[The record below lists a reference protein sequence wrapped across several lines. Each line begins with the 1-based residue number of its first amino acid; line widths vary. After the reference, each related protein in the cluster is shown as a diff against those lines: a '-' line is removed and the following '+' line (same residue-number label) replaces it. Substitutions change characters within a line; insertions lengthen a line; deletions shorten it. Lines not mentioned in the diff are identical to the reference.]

1 MSNTT
6 KKINRDPQA
15 LMAKISLDD
24 KYQLERGITLMSGT
38 QALVRLPML
47 QRQRD
52 RAAGLNTAGF
62 ISGYRGSPIGNYDR
76 ELWRAAELLQAN
88 NIVFRPGLNEDLA
101 ATAVWGS
108 QQIGL
113 FPGKCDGVFALWYG
127 KGPGVDR
134 SLDPMRHGN
143 FSGSAR
149 HGGVLVVAAD
159 DPPARSSTIVQ
170 QSESVLA
177 AASIPVLY
185 PASVEEILQY
195 GLAGWALSRYSGV
208 WVGLKCVNETLETD
222 VTVDL
227 GAVTVNFLLPTPQN
241 LPPKDLHYRGKWGP
255 TRDETLLV
263 RHRLPLVQEFARS
276 NRLDR
281 AIFKTPQARFGIV
294 SAGKSYADVIYAL
307 QLLGIDGRRAHELR
321 LDVYKLGM
329 IWPIEH
335 VGLRAFASGLE
346 ELVVVE
352 EKRPFIELQ
361 VAAALYSS
369 SHRPQLFGKQ
379 VSDSSPLF
387 PIEGT
392 LSPTAVA
399 LAIGA
404 RLDACGLA
412 DTALKARLEEVR
424 QRAANSSAR
433 IATLVSAPL
442 PVSSGEVR
450 TPYFCSG
457 CPHNTSTHVPE
468 GSAALGGIGCHGMVA
483 LVMDRN
489 TLPSTQMG
497 GEGANWIGIMPFV
510 KTKHIFQNLGDGTYF
525 HSGLLAI
532 RAAVAANANITY
544 KILYNGVVAM
554 TGGQPFEGALSVADV
569 ARQVLAEGVVQCV
582 VVSVAPETHR
592 QSSQLPAVVKVH
604 PRESLDEVQRAL
616 REVSGVT
623 VLIYEQMCAT
633 EKRRLIKRKKLPAA
647 SRRVFINEEV
657 CEGCGDCSVAS
668 NCVSVLPKETPFGRK
683 RAIDQSS
690 CNEDLS
696 CVKGFCPSF
705 VIVRNA
711 KPSRRAAI
719 TASAS
724 RPVFPEPQRIAANS
738 LPYQVLV
745 TGVGGT
751 GVITV
756 GVVLAMAAHL
766 EGKGVST
773 YNMTGMAQKNGPVYS
788 YLRFSE
794 THGAEQSYQIDSA
807 DADLVIACDVV
818 AALAPEA
825 LQTIRSSHTS
835 AVINGGIE
843 PTAAF
848 QQFRDSPLPGTE
860 QCDRLAAMVGRE
872 RASTVDATEIARRM
886 LGDKIASN
894 MVMVGFAYQKGLLP
908 VGIESI
914 ERAIELN
921 GVAVELNK
929 QALDLGREAAL
940 SYADIRRDATLKS
953 GPSGALEK
961 LVELGRDHLTAYQ
974 NAGYAQRFVSR
985 VLAVAEAEQVCVPG
999 GDALAVAVAHSY
1011 RRLLAYKD
1019 EYEVARLYARPSF
1032 RAALNDAF
1040 ESGGR
1045 VSVLLAPPILNG
1057 SLDPNGNPKK
1067 REFGS
1072 WIFPLFGL
1080 LAQMKGLRGTA
1091 LDLFGY
1097 TSERR
1102 MERELITQYEA
1113 WLDEIVAGLT
1123 PERHALAVRIAA
1135 LPDQIRGYGHVKLR
1149 SVNLARESASDLLAE
1164 FREMRSACS
1173 L

>member
-1 MSNTT
+1 
-6 KKINRDPQA
+6 
-15 LMAKISLDD
+15 
-24 KYQLERGITLMSGT
+24 
-38 QALVRLPML
+38 
-47 QRQRD
+47 
-52 RAAGLNTAGF
+52 
-62 ISGYRGSPIGNYDR
+62 
-76 ELWRAAELLQAN
+76 
-88 NIVFRPGLNEDLA
+88 
-101 ATAVWGS
+101 
-108 QQIGL
+108 
-113 FPGKCDGVFALWYG
+113 
-127 KGPGVDR
+127 
-134 SLDPMRHGN
+134 
-143 FSGSAR
+143 
-149 HGGVLVVAAD
+149 
-159 DPPARSSTIVQ
+159 
-170 QSESVLA
+170 
-177 AASIPVLY
+177 
-185 PASVEEILQY
+185 
-195 GLAGWALSRYSGV
+195 
-208 WVGLKCVNETLETD
+208 
-222 VTVDL
+222 
-227 GAVTVNFLLPTPQN
+227 
-241 LPPKDLHYRGKWGP
+241 
-255 TRDETLLV
+255 
-263 RHRLPLVQEFARS
+263 
-276 NRLDR
+276 
-281 AIFKTPQARFGIV
+281 
-294 SAGKSYADVIYAL
+294 
-307 QLLGIDGRRAHELR
+307 
-321 LDVYKLGM
+321 
-329 IWPIEH
+329 
-335 VGLRAFASGLE
+335 
-346 ELVVVE
+346 
-352 EKRPFIELQ
+352 
-361 VAAALYSS
+361 
-369 SHRPQLFGKQ
+369 
-379 VSDSSPLF
+379 
-387 PIEGT
+387 
-392 LSPTAVA
+392 
-399 LAIGA
+399 
-404 RLDACGLA
+404 
-412 DTALKARLEEVR
+412 
-424 QRAANSSAR
+424 
-433 IATLVSAPL
+433 
-442 PVSSGEVR
+442 
-450 TPYFCSG
+450 
-457 CPHNTSTHVPE
+457 
-468 GSAALGGIGCHGMVA
+468 MVA

-532 RAAVAANANITY
+532 RAAIAANANITY

-554 TGGQPFEGALSVADV
+554 TGGQPFDGALSVADV

-592 QSSQLPAVVKVH
+592 QSLQLPASVKVH
-604 PRESLDEVQRAL
+604 PRENLDEVQRAL

-633 EKRRLIKRKKLPAA
+633 EKRRLIKRKKLPDA

-668 NCVSVLPKETPFGRK
+668 NCVSVLPKETLLGRK

-711 KPSRRAAI
+711 KPRRRAAI

-724 RPVFPEPQRIAANS
+724 GPVFPEPKREAANS

-756 GVVLAMAAHL
+756 GVILAMAARL
-766 EGKGVST
+766 EGKGAST

-835 AVINGGIE
+835 AVINSGVE

-848 QQFRDSPLPGTE
+848 QQFRDSPLPGTH
-860 QCDRLAAMVGRE
+860 QCERLAAVVGHE
-872 RASTVDATEIARRM
+872 RASTVDATQIARRV
-886 LGDKIASN
+886 LGDKIAAN
-894 MVMVGFAYQKGLLP
+894 MLMVGFAYQKGLLP

-929 QALDLGREAAL
+929 QALNLGREAAL
-940 SYADIRRDATLKS
+940 GYADTKGGATLES
-953 GPSGALEK
+953 GPSASLEK
-961 LVELGRDHLTAYQ
+961 LVELGRDHLTGYQ
-974 NAGYAQRFVSR
+974 NAAYAQRFVSR
-985 VLAVAEAEQVCVPG
+985 VRAVAEAEQRNVPC
-999 GDALAVAVAHSY
+999 GDALAVVVAKSY

-1019 EYEVARLYARPSF
+1019 EYEVARLYALPAF
-1032 RAALNDAF
+1032 RAALNEAF
-1040 ESGGR
+1040 EGGGR
-1045 VSVLLAPPILNG
+1045 VSVLLAPPILRG
-1057 SLDPNGNPKK
+1057 SRDQSGNPKK

-1080 LAQMKGLRGTA
+1080 LAGMKSLRGTA

-1097 TSERR
+1097 ADERK
-1102 MERELITQYEA
+1102 MERELITQYES

-1149 SVNLARESASDLLAE
+1149 SVNLARESAARLLAE
-1164 FREMRSACS
+1164 FREMSPRD
-1173 L
+1173 